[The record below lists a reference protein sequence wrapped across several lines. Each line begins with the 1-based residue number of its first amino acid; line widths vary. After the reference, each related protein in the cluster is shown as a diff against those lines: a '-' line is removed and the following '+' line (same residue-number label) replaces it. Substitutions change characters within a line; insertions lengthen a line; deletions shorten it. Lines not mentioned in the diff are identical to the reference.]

1 MTDAH
6 GDGNSSLTFESASFG
21 GGHLTSSGV
30 LLYVKDYLGSVRA
43 VLDADSGA
51 LYKAVGYSAYG
62 DDSSVSAIQVLP
74 GGVGA
79 VRAGAKAA
87 AKADDVVD
95 AARAVDNIKFKSFT
109 ARNFRDNLARLT
121 GRMPDSNVHAHHI
134 FPKGVKGFKKTSINP
149 NDPRY
154 GIWLDK
160 DLHLGEG
167 RSHKYNEAWDAF
179 FETNPNPTT
188 DELFYQARKLMKEIY
203 ETEVF

>member
-21 GGHLTSSGV
+21 DGHLTSSGV

-87 AKADDVVD
+87 AKADDVID
-95 AARAVDNIKFKSFT
+95 AARGVDASKNVFK
-109 ARNFRDNLARLT
+109 N
-121 GRMPDSNVHAHHI
+121 
-134 FPKGVKGFKKTSINP
+134 
-149 NDPRY
+149 
-154 GIWLDK
+154 
-160 DLHLGEG
+160 
-167 RSHKYNEAWDAF
+167 
-179 FETNPNPTT
+179 
-188 DELFYQARKLMKEIY
+188 
-203 ETEVF
+203 

>member
-62 DDSSVSAIQVLP
+62 DDSSVSAIQVIP

-79 VRAGAKAA
+79 IRAGAKAA
-87 AKADDVVD
+87 AKADDVID
-95 AARAVDNIKFKSFT
+95 AASKNVFKNRVKLRKETKEKIRKNAARDVDGRYIDPNTGMSIEPGQEVFGHKSGQEWRKYKSSPENQNKTRQAVIEEQN
-109 ARNFRDNLARLT
+109 N
-121 GRMPDSNVHAHHI
+121 PDIYQIEDRISNA
-134 FPKGVKGFKKTSINP
+134 
-149 NDPRY
+149 
-154 GIWLDK
+154 
-160 DLHLGEG
+160 
-167 RSHKYNEAWDAF
+167 SHKYE
-179 FETNPNPTT
+179 
-188 DELFYQARKLMKEIY
+188 Y
-203 ETEVF
+203 E

>member
-62 DDSSVSAIQVLP
+62 DDSSVSAIQVIP

-79 VRAGAKAA
+79 IRAGAKAA
-87 AKADDVVD
+87 AKADDVID
-95 AARAVDNIKFKSFT
+95 AARGVDASKNVFKNRVKLRKETKEKIRKNAARDVDGRYIDPNTGMSIEPGQEVFGHKSGQEWRKYKSSPENQNKTRQAVIEEQN
-109 ARNFRDNLARLT
+109 N
-121 GRMPDSNVHAHHI
+121 PDIYQIEDRISNA
-134 FPKGVKGFKKTSINP
+134 
-149 NDPRY
+149 
-154 GIWLDK
+154 
-160 DLHLGEG
+160 
-167 RSHKYNEAWDAF
+167 SHKYE
-179 FETNPNPTT
+179 
-188 DELFYQARKLMKEIY
+188 Y
-203 ETEVF
+203 E

>member
-62 DDSSVSAIQVLP
+62 DDSSVSAIPVLP

-134 FPKGVKGFKKTSINP
+134 FQKGVKGFKKTSINL

-188 DELFYQARKLMKEIY
+188 DELFDQARKLMKEIY